1 MRLGALLVPS
11 DGGNANSVAEQAQ
24 AIEAAGFDSVW
35 SAQAMGRGFMMHDPF
50 ISLTTAAAVTEK
62 VELGVA
68 ILQLPLYNATD
79 VALKAFSLSQVSG
92 GRFLL
97 GVGAGSTEA
106 DYQVHRQ
113 DFSERFKVFNAK
125 LAQLREAF
133 MSGSAG
139 EGQLA
144 PWANVTGGPPIFFG
158 TWGKNVQRA
167 AEEFN
172 GWIASGMHRTPMECA
187 DALEGYRDAGGGR
200 AIVST
205 IQVMPDMDLGV
216 LKSDLSIYADAGFD
230 DAVVMIFPG
239 GPSLDEVR
247 ALV

>member
-1 MRLGALLVPS
+1 MRMGALLVPS
-11 DGGNANSVAEQAQ
+11 DGGNANSIADQARE
-24 AIEAAGFDSVW
+24 IESAGFDSVW

-62 VELGVA
+62 VELGVG

-79 VALKAFSLSQVSG
+79 VALKSFSLSQVSG

-97 GVGAGSTEA
+97 GVGAGSTES
-106 DYQVHRQ
+106 DYQIHRQ
-113 DFSERFKVFNAK
+113 AFSERFRLFNES
-125 LAQLREAF
+125 LDQLREAL
-133 MSGSAG
+133 MAGSAG
-139 EGQLA
+139 GGHLA
-144 PWANVTGGPPIFFG
+144 PWARVTGGPPLFYG

-172 GWIASGMHRTPMECA
+172 GWIASGMHRTPKECA
-187 DALEGYRDAGGGR
+187 DAIQGYRDAGGGR

-205 IQVMPDMDLGV
+205 IQVMPDIDLGA
-216 LKSDLSIYADAGFD
+216 LKADLTIYAEAGFD
-230 DAVVMIFPG
+230 DAVVMVFPG
-239 GPSLDEVR
+239 GPSLGQVR